1 MNIDIIAKVLYVI
14 LFILS
19 TEKGSGVPLPLKAF
33 GLSGFASAALIEG
46 GVAGVEV
53 LGIEVILGDA
63 EGIGDTVNMK

>member
-1 MNIDIIAKVLYVI
+1 M
-14 LFILS
+14 
-19 TEKGSGVPLPLKAF
+19 PLPLKAF

-63 EGIGDTVNMK
+63 EGVGETVNMEHFYSSMYLG